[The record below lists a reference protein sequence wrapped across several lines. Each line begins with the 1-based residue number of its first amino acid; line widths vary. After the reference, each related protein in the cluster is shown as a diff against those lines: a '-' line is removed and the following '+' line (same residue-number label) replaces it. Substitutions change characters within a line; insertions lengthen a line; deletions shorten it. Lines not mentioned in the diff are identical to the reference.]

1 MHQDYEIQEK
11 DILKI
16 GRVKFA
22 VKEIGFSSDSQAMD
36 IDSKEKETQERGH
49 SSNSI
54 FTNVND
60 EEWEEFEQ
68 VTAIMEAD

>member
-1 MHQDYEIQEK
+1 M
-11 DILKI
+11 
-16 GRVKFA
+16 
-22 VKEIGFSSDSQAMD
+22 KEIGFSSDSQAMD